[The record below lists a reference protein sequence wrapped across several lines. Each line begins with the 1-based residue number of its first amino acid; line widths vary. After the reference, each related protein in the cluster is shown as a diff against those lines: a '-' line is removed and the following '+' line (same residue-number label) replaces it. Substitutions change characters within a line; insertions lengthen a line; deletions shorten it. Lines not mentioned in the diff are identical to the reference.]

1 MNADLVFAAEYFDFQ
16 PACLSQ
22 FKIKYTSQMFTDTKG
37 SKQVL
42 K

>member
-22 FKIKYTSQMFTDTKG
+22 FKYESNVYWHSG
-37 SKQVL
+37 KQAGFEIAS
-42 K
+42 